1 MNTNTV
7 NKMYGVVNGYFRC
20 NNDRVD
26 DLNNRISERNIPSK
40 SLQPQYSIRPVATK
54 YGYMQVLDQY
64 KKPTIPLNNYK
75 SYSPS
80 TTFNPGSARSSLAI
94 MASSIFAFIAG
105 PPSTCGRK
113 SMNEINSLSS
123 AMWRM

>member
-40 SLQPQYSIRPVATK
+40 SLQPLAA
-54 YGYMQVLDQY
+54 GY
-64 KKPTIPLNNYK
+64 
-75 SYSPS
+75 
-80 TTFNPGSARSSLAI
+80 RSSSRRWYA
-94 MASSIFAFIAG
+94 
-105 PPSTCGRK
+105 C
-113 SMNEINSLSS
+113 
-123 AMWRM
+123 